1 MTADKRFFRQRLWV
15 YILINTAIFVVAVYH
30 AYDRQISGLELVIFR
45 MLNDL
50 PAWLYRVFLFI
61 TQAGSAWILL
71 GVTLLLVGLRRSRLA
86 LRLFGVGITAYVAT
100 EVLKLMVARPRPSEL
115 LPDVFV
121 RDHLVINYGFPS
133 GHTAI
138 AAAIGLVLAGV
149 VPRKY
154 KWLCWLGI
162 LLVAVSRVYLGVHA
176 PLDVVGGFN
185 IGVIVVCLSLL
196 VGGKLAAVR
205 KITRLK

>member
-1 MTADKRFFRQRLWV
+1 MTSDKRYFRQRLWAYV
-15 YILINTAIFVVAVYH
+15 AINVMIFAVA
-30 AYDRQISGLELVIFR
+30 AYQAHDKQISGLELAIFR

-50 PAWLYRVFLFI
+50 PTGLYRLFLVV

-71 GVTLLLVGLRRSRLA
+71 GATLLLLGMKRSRLA
-86 LRLFGVGITAYVAT
+86 LRLLGAGVMAYAAT
-100 EVLKLMVARPRPSEL
+100 ETLKFVIARPRPSEL
-115 LPDVFV
+115 LADVLV

-138 AAAIGLVLAGV
+138 ATAIGLILVSV
-149 VPRKY
+149 VPHRY

-196 VGGKLAAVR
+196 IPGKFAAVR
-205 KITRLK
+205 KITRAK